1 MTLFKNAKQK
11 NFFLFVLICSIASIS
26 VIIGII
32 FISISAR
39 EFGNQVEKVREY
51 LDLNSAQN
59 LIEKN
64 GWTTQGIES
73 ELGKWASQLKD
84 LSGHDDIMNKIDD
97 IIKSQG
103 LLKEIDTPLFAYGI
117 FLLILGIISSI
128 GTGLYGNSIFNK
140 KYQK

>member
-11 NFFLFVLICSIASIS
+11 NFFLFILICSIALTSI
-26 VIIGII
+26 IIGIV

-39 EFGNQVEKVREY
+39 EYGNQINKVKEY
-51 LDLNSAQN
+51 LDLNSIQN

-64 GWTTQGIES
+64 DWKTQGIES
-73 ELGKWASQLKD
+73 DLGKWVDQLKN
-84 LSGHDDIMNKIDD
+84 LSGHDVIMTRINE
-97 IIKSQG
+97 IIENQG

-128 GTGLYGNSIFNK
+128 GTALYGNSIFNK